1 MIAQVENHIK
11 SYENRLLGQKIM
23 LPFNEG
29 GPETVE
35 MDCRRMREREI
46 PEQARVACFMA
57 GDPRANE
64 QTGLTVMH
72 TVFLRAHNRIA
83 SELYDLNRS
92 LNGDEI
98 YFTTRKIIG
107 ALMQK
112 FTYNEWLPAIL
123 GTKSQTIIET
133 HRGPQM
139 NIDITGALFTL
150 CLSILIL
157 NSQCNERHC
166 DANIMSVTV

>member
-1 MIAQVENHIK
+1 MLLSLGTYQFENLYS

-92 LNGDEI
+92 LNGNEI
-98 YFTTRKIIG
+98 YYTTRKIIG

-112 FTYNEWLPAIL
+112 ITYTEWLPAIL
-123 GTKSQTIIET
+123 GTE
-133 HRGPQM
+133 
-139 NIDITGALFTL
+139 
-150 CLSILIL
+150 
-157 NSQCNERHC
+157 
-166 DANIMSVTV
+166 

>member
-1 MIAQVENHIK
+1 
-11 SYENRLLGQKIM
+11 M

-35 MDCRRMREREI
+35 MDCRRMRESEI

-92 LNGDEI
+92 LNGNEI

-112 FTYNEWLPAIL
+112 FTYNEWLPIIL
-123 GTKSQTIIET
+123 GMTYVDDFNLKPSDFGHSEQYDSTVN
-133 HRGPQM
+133 PS
-139 NIDITGALFTL
+139 ITNAFATAAFRFGHSLVQ
-150 CLSILIL
+150 S
-157 NSQCNERHC
+157 NME
-166 DANIMSVTV
+166 

>member
-1 MIAQVENHIK
+1 
-11 SYENRLLGQKIM
+11 M

-92 LNGDEI
+92 LNGNEI
-98 YFTTRKIIG
+98 YYTTRKIIG

-112 FTYNEWLPAIL
+112 ITYTEWLPAIL
-123 GTKSQTIIET
+123 GTE
-133 HRGPQM
+133 
-139 NIDITGALFTL
+139 
-150 CLSILIL
+150 
-157 NSQCNERHC
+157 
-166 DANIMSVTV
+166 

>member
-1 MIAQVENHIK
+1 
-11 SYENRLLGQKIM
+11 M

-98 YFTTRKIIG
+98 YFTARKIIG

-123 GTKSQTIIET
+123 GKKS
-133 HRGPQM
+133 
-139 NIDITGALFTL
+139 
-150 CLSILIL
+150 LIMIAI
-157 NSQCNERHC
+157 NWYISR
-166 DANIMSVTV
+166 